1 MPMSKP
7 ACALALCFL
16 FAAAVPGARAGEQAT
31 TTEVGPRLGAIE
43 PKVIAWRR
51 DFHEHPEL
59 GNRETRTAGIVAD
72 HLRRLGLEVRTG
84 VGVTGVV
91 GVLRGGRP
99 GKAVALRAD
108 MDALPVTEQV
118 DLPFASKVRTTWN
131 GSEVGVMHA
140 CGHDTH
146 VAILMGA
153 AEVLAGMRQ
162 QLSGTV
168 TFIFQPAEEGAPRG
182 EEGGAESM
190 IAQGALDNPRPQ
202 AIFGLHAYT
211 APFGALVYRAG
222 GVMASSDTFRIRVRG
237 VQTHGAQPWRGV
249 DPVVVGAQIVLGL
262 QTIVSRQTNLTA
274 TPAVVTVG
282 IFRGGLRSNIIP
294 DEAYMEGTIRAF
306 DEAVRGDIHQRI
318 TSTATS
324 IAAASGASAE
334 VEIERGNSVTRNDAG
349 LTRLMLPTLER
360 VAGPGGLL
368 EFPPQTVAEDFS
380 AYQERIPGLFF
391 FLGVTPPDQDWKTA
405 PSNHSPK
412 FFADERALL
421 VGVRALTELAIDFLD
436 AK

>member
-1 MPMSKP
+1 MANPP
-7 ACALALCFL
+7 R
-16 FAAAVPGARAGEQAT
+16 AAALFSMLTIAVPCAGGDARGMTAPQVETRVASV
-31 TTEVGPRLGAIE
+31 ES
-43 PKVIAWRR
+43 KVIAWRR
-51 DFHEHPEL
+51 DLHEHPEL
-59 GNRETRTAGIVAD
+59 GNRETRTAGIVAE
-72 HLRRLGLEVRTG
+72 HLRKLGLEVRTG

-91 GVLRGGRP
+91 GVLKGGRP
-99 GKAVALRAD
+99 GRAVALRAD

-131 GSEVGVMHA
+131 GQEVGVMHA

-146 VAILMGA
+146 VAMLMGA
-153 AEVLAGMRQ
+153 AEVLAGMRE
-162 QLSGTV
+162 QLAGTV

-182 EEGGAESM
+182 EEGGAELM

-211 APFGALVYRAG
+211 APFGALAYRAG
-222 GVMASSDTFRIRVRG
+222 GFMASSDTFRITVRG

-249 DPVVVGAQIVLGL
+249 DPVVVGSQIVLGL

-274 TPAVVTVG
+274 TPAVVSVG
-282 IFRGGLRSNIIP
+282 IFRGGVRSNIIP

-306 DEAVRGDIHQRI
+306 DETVRDDIHQRI
-318 TSTATS
+318 KRTAAS
-324 IAAASGASAE
+324 IAAASGATAE
-334 VEIERGNSVTRNDAG
+334 VEIERGNSVTRNDAD
-349 LTRLMLPTLER
+349 LTRKMLPTLER
-360 VAGPGGLL
+360 VAGPGRLL
-368 EFPPQTVAEDFS
+368 EIPAQTVAEDFS

-405 PSNHSPK
+405 ASNHSPK
-412 FFADERALL
+412 FFADERALA
-421 VGVRALTELAIDFLD
+421 VGVRALTELAIDFLN